1 MQRRSKG
8 FTLIELLVV
17 ISIIALLIAILLP
30 SLAKA
35 REFANRAVCSNNI
48 RQTILSF
55 TMYAQ
60 DNSSFPIVEPS
71 GGPNSTNTASTVAQD
86 NPLASA
92 AGGFTS
98 PQGVET
104 SYYPPNNAT
113 GQQAG
118 SPMACLWLL
127 VLKGNMTP
135 KSFICK
141 SDPYTSTPSSDY
153 YSNGATN
160 DWYNNFGGNGNASVN
175 NPNPGV
181 TGAGESYSVAS
192 PWVGTGTAPWWTG
205 SGTAGSDVPLMADM
219 APAYTASTPTSSP
232 NYRNPGE
239 AQQQNGASTYVT
251 PNVWNSGNHAGD
263 GENVGFGDDHVTWH
277 NNPFCG
283 DGGDNIYTY
292 NNNGIV
298 DPQTTTSSVPL
309 SGGQSTIP
317 TGTSGW
323 QVGSPGS
330 YDTVMVPVQDI
341 SQTGT
346 AGGFEQ

>member
-35 REFANRAVCSNNI
+35 REFANRAVCSNNV

-60 DNSSFPIVEPS
+60 DNQAFPIVNPPQTANQITNS
-71 GGPNSTNTASTVAQD
+71 PNATNTNT
-86 NPLASA
+86 
-92 AGGFTS
+92 
-98 PQGVET
+98 
-104 SYYPPNNAT
+104 NNAGT
-113 GQQAG
+113 AAADYYNATNYNFG

-141 SDPYTSTPSSDY
+141 SDPYTSTPSPQY
-153 YSNGATN
+153 YSNGG
-160 DWYNNFGGNGNASVN
+160 NNYWWSDFGGS
-175 NPNPGV
+175 PNSTVGAGQVGV
-181 TGAGESYSVAS
+181 TGAGESYSIAC
-192 PWVGTGTAPWWTG
+192 PWFGTATSAWWTG

-219 APAYTASTPTSSP
+219 APTVTTGVAQSSP
-232 NYRNPGE
+232 NYRNPAV
-239 AQQQNGASTYVT
+239 AQNQNGATTYDT

-263 GENVGFGDDHVTWH
+263 GQNVGFGDDHVSWH

-283 DGGDNIYTY
+283 DQADNIYTT
-292 NNNGIV
+292 NTQN
-298 DPQTTTSSVPL
+298 
-309 SGGQSTIP
+309 GGQVNP
-317 TGTSGW
+317 TSPTQAVTLGGGFATVTWSSAGEGTN
-323 QVGSPGS
+323 GS

-341 SQTGT
+341 AQTGT
-346 AGGFEQ
+346 GGGFQN